1 MESILLWVGIAI
13 VIAAVYFLVKG
24 AETRLVLLTAG
35 FAMAIIS
42 MKPML
47 AFKAFS
53 DRMVY
58 GGLIEPILSVMGFA
72 YVMKLTKCDA
82 HLIHLLAGGL
92 SKVRWLLIPGAGIVT
107 AIINIPLTSAA
118 GVSAAV
124 GAILIPL
131 LISAGCRPAL
141 AAAAV
146 YTGTFGSML
155 SPGNTHNVFIA
166 EKLMGGIPVM
176 DVISIEFWPTVLC
189 VLIGAIGV
197 TVIAVLFKENKGF
210 VSDEYALAPIEK
222 SNLLFSIIPLL
233 PIIILVIVAWLNSEY
248 PAKGADG
255 AAIAYPGWLVAMK
268 SIRISH
274 SMLIGAF
281 LGMLVTR
288 TNPTKTVDQFFRG
301 TGDVY
306 AAVMGIIISAAVFV
320 GGLNACGVVGA
331 FNDLLKGAGD
341 LAKYAATW
349 GPMILA
355 IVMGSGD
362 AATLAFNEAV
372 SPHAEDFGM
381 TVVNMGSLANLAGAL
396 GRTASPLAGGIIVCA
411 GIARVSTMEI
421 AKRTAPGMVIASFV
435 ALFWFA
441 YVA

>member
-1 MESILLWVGIAI
+1 METMLLWAGIAI
-13 VIAAVYFLVKG
+13 VGVAVYFLVKG

-92 SKVRWLLIPGAGIVT
+92 SKAKWLLVPGAGIVT
-107 AIINIPLTSAA
+107 AIINVPLTSAA

-131 LISAGCRPAL
+131 LISAGVRPAL

-146 YTGTFGSML
+146 FTGTFGSML

-166 EKLMGGIPVM
+166 EKLLGGVPVM
-176 DVISIEFWPTVLC
+176 DVIAVEFWPTVIA
-189 VLIGAIGV
+189 VLIGAFTVTAIG
-197 TVIAVLFKENKGF
+197 IIFKENKGF
-210 VSDEYALAPIEK
+210 VSDEYGVAKIEK
-222 SNLLFSIIPLL
+222 SNLLFAIIPLL
-233 PIIILVIVAWLNSEY
+233 PIVILVVVAMMNQSY
-248 PAKGADG
+248 PGK
-255 AAIAYPGWLVAMK
+255 AYPDGTAYEGWLVGVK

-288 TNPTKTVDQFFRG
+288 TSPTKTVDQFFRG

-306 AAVMGIIISAAVFV
+306 ASVMGIIIAAAVFV
-320 GGLNACGVVGA
+320 GGLNACGVVAA
-331 FNDLLKGAGD
+331 FNDMLRNAGD

-355 IVMGSGD
+355 IVVGSGD

-372 SPHAEDFGM
+372 SPHAADFGM
-381 TVVNMGSLANLAGAL
+381 SVMNMGSLANLAGAL

-411 GIARVSTMEI
+411 GIAKVSTMEI
-421 AKRTAPGMVIASFV
+421 AKRTAPGMFIASVV
-435 ALFWFA
+435 ALIWFA
-441 YVA
+441 YIA